1 MKRMMSN
8 EIVSSNKTKKD
19 GLRWMVWLRG
29 WVNVLQEI
37 LLQRI
42 MASHLHNP
50 FPLPPLNNLTC
61 IVTGSTSGIGSE
73 TARQLAEAGAHVV
86 MAVRNIKAA
95 HELIQQWQTK
105 YYSSGKRH
113 PLNIQAMELDLLS
126 LNSVMRFSNAWNAR
140 LSPLHVL
147 INNAGMFSMGG
158 AQKFSEDGYEQHLQ
172 VNHLAPALLSL
183 LLLPSLIRASQSRI
197 ISVNSVIH
205 YVGFVDPNDLNFVSG
220 KRKFSSL
227 EGYSSSKLA
236 QVMFNNVLSK
246 RLPLETGISVL
257 CLSPGVVQTNIT
269 RDLPRFIQDIYS
281 ALPYI
286 SYSPQEGC
294 RSSVFSATD
303 SQIQIYCEKLKTD
316 KKSVCAFISQSCQP
330 TNSSEEAHN
339 VETSSK
345 VWEKTI
351 ELIGLPLNSLEMLIE
366 GEEIWCRMLA
376 SKMTSLNAN
385 RNGFEKGMKTI
396 IFHGSS
402 QKLIRAINSFLP
414 SLRFRSVLLH
424 WTCLMVCSSLVRSLI
439 VQAGRTRIG
448 VFAQGRHQLN
458 LTNKTLSVGFGFRTT
473 AAKMMMVDSS
483 TGEKRVEMF
492 DIPKE
497 KVDDGGYIGGGWKND
512 DGSMSCGYCSFRGK
526 RSTMEDFYDVKAFKM
541 EGQTVCMFGIFDGHG
556 GSRAAEY
563 LKKHLFSN
571 LMTHPQFLTDTKLA
585 LSETYKQT
593 DVAFLESEKDT
604 YRDDGSTASAAV
616 LVGNHLYVANVGDSR
631 TIVSKAGKA
640 IALSDDHKPNRSD
653 ERKRIESAG
662 GVIMW
667 AGTWRVGGV
676 LAMSRAFGNRMLKQ
690 FVIAEPEIQDLEIDH
705 EAEFLVLAS
714 DGLWDVVPNEDAV
727 SLTQSEEEPV
737 TAARKLT
744 DTAFAR
750 GSADNITCIV
760 VKFRHDKTESQ
771 PNPEAEAEP
780 EPPEDEIQT
789 ESSNPSDEMETES
802 IPKAE
807 AEPVPEAIPEPKQE
821 TEPETKGEKAGE

>member
-1 MKRMMSN
+1 
-8 EIVSSNKTKKD
+8 
-19 GLRWMVWLRG
+19 
-29 WVNVLQEI
+29 
-37 LLQRI
+37 

-257 CLSPGVVQTNIT
+257 CLSPGVVQTNI
-269 RDLPRFIQDIYS
+269 
-281 ALPYI
+281 
-286 SYSPQEGC
+286 
-294 RSSVFSATD
+294 
-303 SQIQIYCEKLKTD
+303 
-316 KKSVCAFISQSCQP
+316 
-330 TNSSEEAHN
+330 
-339 VETSSK
+339 
-345 VWEKTI
+345 
-351 ELIGLPLNSLEMLIE
+351 
-366 GEEIWCRMLA
+366 
-376 SKMTSLNAN
+376 
-385 RNGFEKGMKTI
+385 
-396 IFHGSS
+396 
-402 QKLIRAINSFLP
+402 
-414 SLRFRSVLLH
+414 LLH

-541 EGQTVCMFGIFDGHG
+541 EGQTVCMFGIFDALIITGHG

-690 FVIAEPEIQDLEIDH
+690 FVIAEPEIQVTASNSSIMLSPEGVMFVLLDLEIDH